1 MARRLNQLEIKIP
14 VQIIKEDGVFVA
26 YTPALELCTQGDT
39 YEEAEQML
47 GEMIQIF
54 FEECIERGTI
64 EQVLTDCGWK
74 KVDHKKEWIPPR
86 REVIADK
93 NESFS
98 VPCPT

>member
-1 MARRLNQLEIKIP
+1 MAQRLKKLAIKIP
-14 VQIIKEDGVFVA
+14 VQIIKEDNVFVA

-39 YEEAEQML
+39 YEESEQML

-64 EQVLTDCGWK
+64 EQVLTECGWTR
-74 KVDHKKEWIPPR
+74 VAHKKEWIPPK

-93 NESFS
+93 NESFT
-98 VPCPT
+98 VPCPA

>member
-1 MARRLNQLEIKIP
+1 MTRRLNQLEIKIP

-47 GEMIQIF
+47 GEMIHIF

-64 EQVLTDCGWK
+64 DQVLTECGWK
-74 KVDHKKEWIPPR
+74 KAAHKKEWIPPH
-86 REVIADK
+86 REVISDK

-98 VPCPT
+98 VPCPA